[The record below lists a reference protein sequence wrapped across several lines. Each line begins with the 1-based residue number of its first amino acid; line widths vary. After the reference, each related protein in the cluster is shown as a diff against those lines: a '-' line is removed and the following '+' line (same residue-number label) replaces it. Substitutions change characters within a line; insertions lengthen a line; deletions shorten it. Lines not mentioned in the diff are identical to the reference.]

1 MKIGKMTLA
10 ELLIAQDVINKQIKK
25 IRHEL
30 VAEQVGIVNNL
41 LMEIAEAVNELEC
54 RVADYNDSLLPGDE
68 PMELTQNIKQL
79 YEDHLYKYY
88 TLIK

>member
-25 IRHEL
+25 IRYEL

-54 RVADYNDSLLPGDE
+54 RVADYNDSLLSGDE

>member
-1 MKIGKMTLA
+1 MKIGKMSLG
-10 ELLIAQDVINKQIKK
+10 ELLMAQNIINEQIKK
-25 IRHEL
+25 IRYEL

>member
-1 MKIGKMTLA
+1 MKIGKMSLG
-10 ELLIAQDVINKQIKK
+10 ELLMAQNIINGQIKK
-25 IRHEL
+25 IRYEL

-54 RVADYNDSLLPGDE
+54 RVADYNDSLLSGDK